1 MSSSYG
7 DFGPL
12 TAEIGWRV
20 WGTPANFNGFRVLA
34 SLLHRRRSTEVTKLC
49 TMFGRL
55 IGWYIIYLRG
65 SMPPNGIL
73 PGAKF
78 TMRPSLPFSY
88 IGSAILHGTRA
99 AGVCQTLR
107 RGTRNG
113 ITELSQTAPPI
124 WQVGYHVGHRLTI
137 IVFDKVLDTDHRM
150 I

>member
-1 MSSSYG
+1 
-7 DFGPL
+7 
-12 TAEIGWRV
+12 
-20 WGTPANFNGFRVLA
+20 
-34 SLLHRRRSTEVTKLC
+34 
-49 TMFGRL
+49 
-55 IGWYIIYLRG
+55 
-65 SMPPNGIL
+65 MPPNGIL

-107 RGTRNG
+107 RGTRNR

-124 WQVGYHVGHRLTI
+124 GQVGYHVGHRLTI
-137 IVFDKVLDTDHRM
+137 IVFDKVLDPDHRM